1 MSDHT
6 HSAPGLELPSDIVYV
21 RELRPEEA
29 QALPPG
35 TTADEEGEPRRLF
48 AIHDAEGA
56 RLALTDD
63 RDLAFAL
70 ARQHD
75 KQPLSVH

>member
-1 MSDHT
+1 MSEHT

-21 RELRPEEA
+21 RELSEA
-29 QALPPG
+29 ETRALAPAAAEAEAG
-35 TTADEEGEPRRLF
+35 GPRRLF

-75 KQPLSVH
+75 KQPVSVH